1 MAPSTQLTVGGL
13 VTAERKLS
21 VTNLVKTFP
30 GGRGGG
36 VVAIDGIDLHVDSGE
51 LVCIVG
57 ASGCGKSTLLNIVGG
72 LEQHTS
78 GEVEIDG
85 EPVIGPGPDRGMVF
99 QSYSLYPWK
108 TVAQNVSFG
117 LECARTPKA
126 GRRDRVDEL
135 LAIMGLAE
143 FADHRPAE
151 LSGGMRQRV
160 AIARALAPEP
170 DVLLLDEPFGAL
182 DAQTKKSMQDFL
194 LTVWR
199 RTGSTIL
206 MVTHDV
212 EESIY
217 LSQRIYV
224 LTSRPGRV
232 GAVVDVP
239 FGRDRGPLVK
249 RDPRFLDLRDEIED
263 LLLAPHDGG
272 LAAAVATP
280 ATHHSS
286 QSETHVRHRYDP
298 RGPRPR

>member
-1 MAPSTQLTVGGL
+1 MTTVPK
-13 VTAERKLS
+13 VRVAS
-21 VTNLVKTFP
+21 LVKRF
-30 GGRGGG
+30 GRGPQA
-36 VVAIDGIDLHVDSGE
+36 VTAIDGIDLHVATGE

-72 LEQHTS
+72 LETLTT
-78 GEVEIDG
+78 GDVEIDG

-108 TVAQNVSFG
+108 TVAENVAFG
-117 LECARTPKA
+117 LECAKVPRKLRAP
-126 GRRDRVDEL
+126 RVAEL
-135 LAIMGLAE
+135 LDIMALTE
-143 FADHRPAE
+143 FADRLPGE

-182 DAQTKKSMQDFL
+182 DAQTKKAMQDFL
-194 LTVWR
+194 LTVWQ
-199 RTGSTIL
+199 RTDSTIL

-232 GAVVDVP
+232 GSIIEVP
-239 FGRDRGPLVK
+239 FGRNRGPTIK

-263 LLLAPHDGG
+263 LLL
-272 LAAAVATP
+272 TP
-280 ATHHSS
+280 ADRDDTN
-286 QSETHVRHRYDP
+286 QT
-298 RGPRPR
+298 